1 MHRLPLSDMHAAAAR
16 RIFEHGAGVLLLP
29 VAPRG
34 LSSAEETDLWQ
45 ADRLEEITD
54 ALSSVGRFAV
64 LNADGVQMLPPIDCP
79 APAAG
84 TTVYI
89 GEAWGEATTGTVYRA
104 SGGQR
109 SPAGRWRPAHQ
120 MPAGAARTVLLV
132 MGRRAM
138 RLNDITQAI
147 AERAGMPAG
156 GMGCYR
162 MLHGGA
168 APAHIAL
175 RDWWLHWTGIHWFAR
190 SWCWAIEV
198 RKCASALVG
207 ACRGADA
214 GSARVGSEVF
224 DE

>member
-147 AERAGMPAG
+147 AERAGMPPAG
-156 GMGCYR
+156 GQGR
-162 MLHGGA
+162 VRWPVGGSGEA
-168 APAHIAL
+168 RRCLP
-175 RDWWLHWTGIHWFAR
+175 DWWVRWTGRGWGPTL
-190 SWCWAIEV
+190 WCWAIEV
-198 RKCASALVG
+198 RKCAGGRL
-207 ACRGADA
+207 
-214 GSARVGSEVF
+214 
-224 DE
+224 